1 MDHKIQVEKKSK
13 KPGCLIAL
21 LVILILIS
29 AGGLY
34 VMKSGIL
41 AAGAIPNP
49 GAAANPSTVAVENGS
64 LSAMIDEVSGI
75 VRSNRSVTLKWKTTG
90 TVAAIHSE
98 IGAKVRKDDVLAELD
113 ANTLPVSV
121 LAASVELAQ
130 AEEDFAALQNTAD
143 KVAAALSDLVTAQKT
158 VDTAKQAVADI
169 DPNLASEEEIR
180 IAYETYLKAQAQ
192 FDASKDKFEE
202 VRNADPDNDARQKRI
217 GDVVGYR
224 NARDNALAE
233 YRFYLNGGNALEKE
247 VREAALQLAEATLEQ
262 KQQAYEEAKNGP
274 TDAELAAAQ
283 AKIAA
288 AQSKIETAKLIAPFD
303 GVVTKFDT
311 KLNDTVTAAQ
321 VDTATAV
328 QIDDL
333 SKLFI
338 DIAVSELDIS
348 QVKTGQEAEV
358 KFIAIPGKTY
368 RGVVSAIADT
378 GTEKNNAVT
387 FGVTIRLTD
396 ADENVL
402 PGLTADIRI
411 PIAAVENA
419 NYLPIS
425 AVYVEDGQAYVNV
438 IGEDGS
444 KTPLAVE
451 LGVKSGLFIEIL
463 SDELSAGRTVE
474 NFEKK
479 EEETENMPIMF
490 GF

>member
-1 MDHKIQVEKKSK
+1 MDYKIQIEKKNK

-21 LVILILIS
+21 LILLILIS

-34 VMKSGIL
+34 ALMTGMLNRNLIPASGT
-41 AAGAIPNP
+41 AAEL
-49 GAAANPSTVAVENGS
+49 SVVTVENGP
-64 LSAMIDEVSGI
+64 LIAMIDEVSGT
-75 VRSNRSVTLKWKTTG
+75 VRSNRSITLKWKTTG
-90 TVAAIHSE
+90 TVSAIYSE
-98 IGAKVRKDDVLAELD
+98 IGAKVRKDDVLAELSED
-113 ANTLPVSV
+113 TLPVSV

-130 AEEDFAALQNTAD
+130 AEEGYAKLQNTAD
-143 KVAAALSDLVTAQKT
+143 KVAAALSDLVTAQKK
-158 VDTAKQAVADI
+158 VDTSKQAVADI
-169 DPNLASEEEIR
+169 DPTLASEEEIR

-202 VRNADPDNDARQKRI
+202 VRSADPENDARRKRI

-288 AQSKIETAKLIAPFD
+288 AQAKIETAKLIAPFD

-321 VDTATAV
+321 VDAMTAV

-348 QVKTGQEAEV
+348 QVKLGQEAEI
-358 KFIAIPGKTY
+358 KFISIPGKTY

-378 GTEKNNAVT
+378 GSEKNNAVT

-411 PIAAVENA
+411 PIAAVDEA

-425 AVYVEDGQAYVNV
+425 AVYLEDGEAYVNV
-438 IGEDGS
+438 VGADGS
-444 KTPLAVE
+444 KTPLPVK
-451 LGVKSGLFIEIL
+451 LGVKSGLFVEIL
-463 SDELSAGRTVE
+463 SDELSAGQTVE
-474 NFEKK
+474 NCEGEK
-479 EEETENMPIMF
+479 EEADNMPPIM